1 MPAMVA
7 FRDASILDKAVRRS
21 LLSEF
26 LRMLADLEDELDTRG
41 VSLGSDDLRLDED
54 DSPTAVPS

>member
-1 MPAMVA
+1 MVA
-7 FRDASILDKAVRRS
+7 FRDASILDKGGAEIPP
-21 LLSEF
+21 SEF

-41 VSLGSDDLRLDED
+41 VSLGSDDLQLVED